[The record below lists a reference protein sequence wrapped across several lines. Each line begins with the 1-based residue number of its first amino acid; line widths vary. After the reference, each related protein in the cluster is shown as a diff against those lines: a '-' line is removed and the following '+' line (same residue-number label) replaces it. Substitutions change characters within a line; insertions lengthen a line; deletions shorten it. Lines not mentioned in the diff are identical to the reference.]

1 MIDDDKSKHLEFI
14 QNVIARMA
22 NNSFLLKGW
31 AVTLVA
37 AFFALAA
44 QNTNLNFVVLGFF
57 PVIAFWILDAY
68 YLRQERLFRLLF
80 NAIRVKDADKV
91 QPNEL
96 FLMDTSPYEGKV
108 QSWFR
113 IMFSKTIGIFYGTII
128 ITLIIIVIV
137 LKLFSKV

>member
-1 MIDDDKSKHLEFI
+1 MIDDKSKHLEFI

-37 AFFALAA
+37 ALFALAA
-44 QNTNLNFVVLGFF
+44 QNTNLNFVILGFF

-68 YLRQERLFRLLF
+68 YLRQERLFRQLF
-80 NAIRVKDADKV
+80 NVIRIKDADKI
-91 QPNEL
+91 QPNES
-96 FLMDTSPYEGKV
+96 FLMDTSSYEGKV

-113 IMFSKTIGIFYGTII
+113 IMFSKTIGIFYGMII

-137 LKLFSKV
+137 LKLF

>member
-1 MIDDDKSKHLEFI
+1 MKDDDKSAHLEFI

-37 AFFALAA
+37 ALFALAA
-44 QNTNLNFVVLGFF
+44 QNTNLNFVILGFF

-68 YLRQERLFRLLF
+68 YLRQERLFRQLF
-80 NAIRVKDADKV
+80 DAIRVKDADKV
-91 QPNEL
+91 QPNESY
-96 FLMDTSPYEGKV
+96 LMDTGLYEGKV

-113 IMFSKTIGIFYGTII
+113 IMFSETIGIFYGMII
-128 ITLIIIVIV
+128 ITQIIIVIV
-137 LKLFSKV
+137 LNIFSKV